1 MESHSLTDTSFF
13 LGGTLK
19 KKTKT
24 LHVLQAMVSKLQWNM
39 MASAQKM
46 SVEKKEVL
54 SIDKSWADS
63 LEV

>member
-1 MESHSLTDTSFF
+1 MESHSLIDTSFF

-19 KKTKT
+19 KKKKT
-24 LHVLQAMVSKLQWNM
+24 LCVLQAMVSKLQWNM

-46 SVEKKEVL
+46 SVEKKEVP
-54 SIDKSWADS
+54 SIGKRWADS